1 MGYQALYRKW
11 RPQRFD
17 EMVGQDAVAKTLEHA
32 VESDK
37 ISHAYLFTGP
47 RGTGKTSAAKILA
60 KAVNCP
66 NQTNGEPC
74 NECEICR
81 AITSGV
87 LSDVIEIDAAS
98 NNGVDEIRDI
108 RDKVRYA
115 PTEAKNKVYIID
127 EVHMLSS
134 GAFNALL
141 KTLEEPPAHVIF
153 ILATTEWQKIPATV
167 ISRTQRFNFRRI
179 DQPTL
184 VARMQLI
191 LDEEGID
198 YEAEALDVIA
208 HAANGGMRD
217 ALSILDQLLSF
228 TSDKVTKSSA
238 LELTGALGSQQ
249 KIAYMHALYMSDTE
263 TALKMLREAIQSGRE
278 PARFVE
284 ELLYFTRDLLLA
296 QSTKAENQEELLS
309 GYDEDFYELARTID
323 TAFLYR
329 VMQQLEQA
337 RYDMQYSV
345 QPVIYLEVATI
356 NLTEDTE
363 PTAGQSTADNET
375 VTALQREL
383 ESLKQTIASL
393 QANGVTAGETAPQQ
407 PTKPRQ
413 SNSRTKGGKD
423 FEPNFPLIYRTLE
436 QATKKDRNDV
446 LALWPELVENL
457 SKVQRTLLQQTE
469 PVAASED
476 YFVLSFEYATFCRN
490 VSEDTEIQQTVRQQI
505 EQRLGHAKQML
516 VLTAEQWQE
525 ARKTYV
531 KALKDGTRDQLTGDE
546 SAGESAETSTDE
558 TRETFDV
565 PDETEQVVEPLT
577 SLFGA
582 DNVNVID
589 D

>member
-184 VARMQLI
+184 VVRMQLI

-249 KIAYMHALYMSDTE
+249 KIAYMHALYTSDTE

-278 PARFVE
+278 PERFVE

-323 TAFLYR
+323 MAFLYR

-383 ESLKQTIASL
+383 ESLKQMIASL

-407 PTKPRQ
+407 PAKPRQ

-469 PVAASED
+469 PVAASEN

-531 KALKDGTRDQLTGDE
+531 KALKAGTRDQLTGDE

-582 DNVNVID
+582 DNVNVVD

>member
-249 KIAYMHALYMSDTE
+249 KIAYMHALYTSDTE

-383 ESLKQTIASL
+383 ESLKQMIASL
-393 QANGVTAGETAPQQ
+393 QANDVTAGETAPQQ
-407 PTKPRQ
+407 PAKPRQ

-577 SLFGA
+577 SLFGV
-582 DNVNVID
+582 DNVNVVD

>member
-228 TSDKVTKSSA
+228 TSDKVTKASA

-363 PTAGQSTADNET
+363 PTTGQSTADNET

-393 QANGVTAGETAPQQ
+393 EANGVTAGETAPQQ

-577 SLFGA
+577 SLFGV
-582 DNVNVID
+582 DNVNVVD

>member
-577 SLFGA
+577 SLFGV
-582 DNVNVID
+582 DNVNVVD

>member
-17 EMVGQDAVAKTLEHA
+17 EMVGQGAVAKTLEHA

-249 KIAYMHALYMSDTE
+249 KIAYMHALYTSDTE

-383 ESLKQTIASL
+383 ESLKQMIASL

-407 PTKPRQ
+407 PAKPRQ

-577 SLFGA
+577 SLFGV
-582 DNVNVID
+582 DNVNVVD

>member
-184 VARMQLI
+184 VVRMQLI

-249 KIAYMHALYMSDTE
+249 KIAYMHALYTSDTE

-278 PARFVE
+278 PERFVE

-383 ESLKQTIASL
+383 ESLKQMIASL

-407 PTKPRQ
+407 PAKPRQ

-469 PVAASED
+469 PVAASEN

-531 KALKDGTRDQLTGDE
+531 KALKAGTRDQLTGDE

-582 DNVNVID
+582 DNVNVVD

>member
-228 TSDKVTKSSA
+228 TSDKVTKASA

-249 KIAYMHALYMSDTE
+249 KIAYMHALYTSDTE

-363 PTAGQSTADNET
+363 PTTGQSTADNET

-505 EQRLGHAKQML
+505 KQRLGHAKQML

-577 SLFGA
+577 SLFGV
-582 DNVNVID
+582 DNVNVVD

>member
-228 TSDKVTKSSA
+228 TSDKVTKASA

-249 KIAYMHALYMSDTE
+249 KIAYMHALYTSDTE

-363 PTAGQSTADNET
+363 PTTGQSTADNET

-577 SLFGA
+577 SLFGV
-582 DNVNVID
+582 DNVNVVD